1 MRKKEP
7 VTPDW
12 QRQERTMTLEGEP
25 VLSYVLSW
33 PEAAGC
39 PRLTRYYRRAA
50 RLWRARW
57 ERRLYPLACLE
68 LADCRARSRPFRP
81 WNCELS
87 GSAPW
92 ETEERASIVLTARE
106 TGGSGRSRLVTRG
119 AVWRLR
125 DGTPLPLS
133 SVLPPEY
140 RKQKVLLAAL
150 NRAAE
155 ECRRGGD
162 ILLDDDL
169 KTRLH
174 RLVDRQ
180 NFWLEENAAAFPLLQ
195 CAAAPAAEGCP
206 VLRIPLPPPGGA
218 S

>member
-1 MRKKEP
+1 
-7 VTPDW
+7 
-12 QRQERTMTLEGEP
+12 MTLEGEP

-125 DGTPLPLS
+125 DGTPMPLS

-162 ILLDDDL
+162 ILLDGDSGDPSAPAGRSAEFL
-169 KTRLH
+169 AGGERRRLPSAPVRRRPRGGGLPRTAH
-174 RLVDRQ
+174 
-180 NFWLEENAAAFPLLQ
+180 P
-195 CAAAPAAEGCP
+195 AAAPRRGVIARCP
-206 VLRIPLPPPGGA
+206 RWRPLYR
-218 S
+218 